1 MHSLVSVNHER
12 LKSWGP
18 NSSARGPPQSGED
31 IEEGNQFS
39 SGQEREAQGGG
50 ERQVDLRVNADGHT
64 GSEIRSEVGMRP
76 RFGGALKQ
84 TNTA

>member
-1 MHSLVSVNHER
+1 MA
-12 LKSWGP
+12 K
-18 NSSARGPPQSGED
+18 RGKHKVV
-31 IEEGNQFS
+31 
-39 SGQEREAQGGG
+39 GQ
-50 ERQVDLRVNADGHT
+50 QVDLRVNADGQM